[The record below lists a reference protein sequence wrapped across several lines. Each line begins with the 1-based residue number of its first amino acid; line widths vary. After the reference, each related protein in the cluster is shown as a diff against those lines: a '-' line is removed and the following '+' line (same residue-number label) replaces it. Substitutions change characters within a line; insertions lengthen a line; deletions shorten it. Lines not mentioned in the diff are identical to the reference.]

1 MKRVVLNVVVML
13 NGLVSLDF
21 VEDSVNFGRASILD
35 SNLNMFL
42 VVSNV
47 RFNNE
52 LVSVVMYVG
61 KRAGS

>member
-1 MKRVVLNVVVML
+1 LKRVVLNVVVML
-13 NGLVSLDF
+13 NGLVSLEF

-35 SNLNMFL
+35 SNLNML

>member
-1 MKRVVLNVVVML
+1 ML
-13 NGLVSLDF
+13 NGLVSLEF
-21 VEDSVNFGRASILD
+21 VEDSVNFSRASILD
-35 SNLNMFL
+35 SNLNML

-61 KRAGS
+61 KRQVVDELL

>member
-13 NGLVSLDF
+13 NGLVSLEF

-35 SNLNMFL
+35 SNLNML

>member
-1 MKRVVLNVVVML
+1 ML

>member
-13 NGLVSLDF
+13 NGLVSLEF

-35 SNLNMFL
+35 SNLNML

-61 KRAGS
+61 KRAGR